1 MIAVTA
7 KLDLLKHLAYCTYR

>member
-1 MIAVTA
+1 MIEVTA

>member
-7 KLDLLKHLAYCTYR
+7 KTIDRLHPRSTDQ